1 MMIKIKNSE
10 NLNMGKLILTG
21 KWERNMR
28 SDNKQSFFEN
38 YNKNIV
44 SN

>member
-1 MMIKIKNSE
+1 MMIMIKNSE

-28 SDNKQSFFEN
+28 RKQE
-38 YNKNIV
+38 K
-44 SN
+44 